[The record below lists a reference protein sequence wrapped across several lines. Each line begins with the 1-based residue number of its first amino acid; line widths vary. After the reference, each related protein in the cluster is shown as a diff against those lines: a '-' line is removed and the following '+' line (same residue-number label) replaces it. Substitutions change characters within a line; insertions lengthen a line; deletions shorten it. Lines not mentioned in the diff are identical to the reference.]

1 MKVILAKDVPN
12 LGDAG
17 DTKEVA
23 SGYARNF
30 LFPKKLALRA
40 DDSNAKVA
48 QHQKRL
54 AEIKREKKKK
64 ELKEVAN
71 SLQNKVIEIPVKV
84 GEKDKL
90 FGSVTAIDI
99 SNALKK
105 MGHDVEKRKIEVP
118 EHIKSLG
125 DYKVKIKLSDGI
137 QANIEIKVIKEA

>member
-1 MKVILAKDVPN
+1 MKVILSKDVPN

-23 SGYARNF
+23 SGYARNY

-105 MGHDVEKRKIEVP
+105 LGQDIEKRKIEVP

-137 QANIEIKVIKEA
+137 QANIEIKVVKEA